1 MTKEE
6 SNKIDRKIEKVAT
19 KLFDVIEELGEDGGA
34 INNIDISLNALVR
47 LLAIRIVYRGDS
59 LSSDLELF
67 GDVVEKLLVNI
78 QDVRRKKD
86 LILNVNVFDGFS
98 TRA

>member
-47 LLAIRIVYRGDS
+47 LLAVRIVYRGDS

-67 GDVVEKLLVNI
+67 SDVVEKLLLNI